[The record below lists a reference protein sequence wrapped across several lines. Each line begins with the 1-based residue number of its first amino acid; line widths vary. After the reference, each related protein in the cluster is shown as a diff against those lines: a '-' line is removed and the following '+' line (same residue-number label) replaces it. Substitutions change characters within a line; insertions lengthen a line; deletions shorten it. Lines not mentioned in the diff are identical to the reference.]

1 MGTPLCPHKVGLTLL
16 PFMKRLLLLALAFA
30 CLPSVACAQHTN
42 SAAVPAMYASK
53 AEAEKAASKFNCIG
67 AHQMGNK
74 WMPCAKHGD
83 AKTPA
88 H

>member
-67 AHQMGNK
+67 AHQMGDK

-83 AKTPA
+83 AKPPA